1 MAIRIFN
8 NTASTNAQRYLG
20 VNNQRLATSIER
32 ISSGIRINKGADDAA
47 GLAISEGLRSDI
59 RALRQATRNAN
70 DGLSLLNVT
79 EGALNEQS
87 GILIRLRELASQAA
101 TGTVGSTERA
111 TIQLEF
117 SALRDELTRIAM
129 TTEFNGIGVIDG
141 TLKSSKAATT
151 ASAPTKVAATTA
163 ASGAVTSV
171 ATANVTTTKTDALT
185 GIVTTVVS
193 AAASGAVT
201 SVAATNQTLVSTAA
215 SGAVTTTNQT
225 PVSAVATTNDIM
237 IQIGIDNS
245 ADSRINLNNSLSL
258 DAVTSSTLGVA
269 SLSVTGAAEALTALA
284 QIENAIASVTATRGK
299 VGAVTNRLQR
309 AVGALSITSEN
320 LQAAE
325 SSIRDADIAH
335 EIAQLTRNQ
344 ILVQTSTAMVGQ
356 SNLIPQ
362 SVLQLLA

>member
-8 NTASTNAQRYLG
+8 NIASSNAQRILG

-32 ISSGIRINKGADDAA
+32 ISSGIRINRGADDAA

-70 DGLSLLNVT
+70 DGMSLINVT

-101 TGTVGSTERA
+101 TGTVGSTERG

-117 SALRDELTRIAM
+117 SALRDELTRISQ
-129 TTEFNGIGVIDG
+129 TTEFNGTALLDG
-141 TLKSSKAATT
+141 SL
-151 ASAPTKVAATTA
+151 
-163 ASGAVTSV
+163 ASGATS
-171 ATANVTTTKTDALT
+171 
-185 GIVTTVVS
+185 
-193 AAASGAVT
+193 
-201 SVAATNQTLVSTAA
+201 TNH
-215 SGAVTTTNQT
+215 
-225 PVSAVATTNDIM
+225 IM

-245 ADSRINLNNSLSL
+245 KNSRLNLNSAINLAAV
-258 DAVTSSTLGVA
+258 DASTLGIA
-269 SLSVTGAAEALTALA
+269 ALSVTGAAEALTALNE
-284 QIENAIASVTATRGK
+284 INDAIGSVTAARGK
-299 VGAVTNRLQR
+299 VGAVQNRLQR
-309 AVGALSITSEN
+309 SVSALSVTAEN

-325 SSIRDADIAH
+325 SSIRDADIAS
-335 EIAQLTRNQ
+335 EIAELTRNQ

>member
-8 NTASTNAQRYLG
+8 NIASTNAQRILG

-32 ISSGIRINKGADDAA
+32 ISTGIRINRGADDAA

-70 DGLSLLNVT
+70 DGISLINVT

-101 TGTVGSTERA
+101 TGTVGSTERG

-117 SALRDELTRIAM
+117 SALRNELTRISQ
-129 TTEFNGIGVIDG
+129 TTEFNGIALLDG
-141 TLKSSKAATT
+141 GLASS
-151 ASAPTKVAATTA
+151 AS
-163 ASGAVTSV
+163 S
-171 ATANVTTTKTDALT
+171 TD
-185 GIVTTVVS
+185 
-193 AAASGAVT
+193 
-201 SVAATNQTLVSTAA
+201 N
-215 SGAVTTTNQT
+215 
-225 PVSAVATTNDIM
+225 IM

-245 ADSRINLNNSLSL
+245 ENSRLNLNSAINLAAV
-258 DAVTSSTLGVA
+258 DASTLGIHA
-269 SLSVTGAAEALTALA
+269 LSVTGASEALTALNE
-284 QIENAIASVTATRGK
+284 INNAIGSVTASRGK
-299 VGAVTNRLQR
+299 VGAVQNRLQR
-309 AVGALSITSEN
+309 SVSALAITAEN

-325 SSIRDADIAH
+325 SSIRDADIAA
-335 EIAQLTRNQ
+335 EIAELTRNQ